1 MSVQGIDGKVGRSRP
16 MEAKDIMPVSG
27 TTAINDQAPLV
38 MRRGVVDFLSALAV
52 SLVSAI
58 LLVYVGYAE
67 AERAWPGV
75 RDERAAALATILGAG
90 LAADRDATGVR
101 TDDAATVVRRAAV
114 VVNADP
120 SVRSVTLTDTDGRT
134 LAAAGPGSGTAADV
148 PAATVALDD
157 GRRLSVSVE
166 DDAEGALHRPFAGLL
181 GTMTVL
187 SVVAAGLAAAMRGRF
202 GERGSLAAGGLLFV
216 SMAVL
221 VGGTLAGL
229 HLDSLDAKARVL
241 SALIGQQLAEG
252 AGASPVGASPVAV
265 TRLLG
270 GVAAAGMGAGMEAA
284 VLRDG
289 RIVAHAGADRIGE
302 PWAETALARDH
313 RVVAVSAAG
322 PVEVVVRTSPLVLLE
337 RADLRRT
344 VKNFAV
350 LLAAAGFLAQLFQQ
364 MVGALRTDG
373 SRLLGLRTRARELG
387 ETTLERV
394 KPVFFLAVL
403 IENMG
408 YSFLPALLKDVVAG
422 SGLPPGVSSALFMT
436 YFFGFALILVPSGQM
451 AGRYGPKPLVTIGAA
466 LVAAGMGLMALTLD
480 ALAMGLAR
488 FMVGIGQGMILIGVQ
503 SYILEVAA
511 VGHRTR
517 GTAIVVYGFNTG
529 MIAGIALGSLLVE
542 HLGAQGV
549 FLLSSGIALLLL
561 AFAQGLL
568 PALARPINIAGGGLS
583 YALRELGRNTAR
595 ALTSPAFIRATFL
608 VGIPNKAVMTGIIL
622 FALPLLLNQQGM
634 SAEDIGQIIMFY
646 AAGMLTTSPI
656 VSRIVDRIG
665 ETRRVLFIGSFISG
679 VGLLL
684 IGATAWPGL
693 AGVPNREILVTAM
706 MIVAVLVIGAAHGF
720 VNAPVVTHVA
730 ELAIAQEVG
739 SARVAATYRFL
750 ERLGHV
756 AGPIVVGQALVLVG
770 SDASTIAWI
779 GVVVIAFALLFRVR
793 PPRRGA
799 AASRTKGSS
808 DRRRNADP
816 HR

>member
-1 MSVQGIDGKVGRSRP
+1 MSVQAIDGRVGCSRP
-16 MEAKDIMPVSG
+16 MEAKDIMSVSG
-27 TTAINDQAPLV
+27 TTAITDQAPLG

-52 SLVSAI
+52 SLLSAI

-75 RDERAAALATILGAG
+75 RDERAAALATILEAG
-90 LAADRDATGVR
+90 LAADRDVIGGR

-114 VVNADP
+114 VAHADP
-120 SVRSVTLTDTDGRT
+120 LVRSVTLTDADGRT
-134 LAAAGPGSGTAADV
+134 LAAAGLGSGTLADV
-148 PAATVALDD
+148 PVATATVALND
-157 GRRLSVSVE
+157 GRRLAVAVA
-166 DDAEGALHRPFAGLL
+166 DDTEGALDRPFAGLL
-181 GTMTVL
+181 VMMAVL
-187 SVVAAGLAAAMRGRF
+187 SVVAAGLAVAMRGWF
-202 GERGSLAAGGLLFV
+202 GERGPFAAGGLLFV

-229 HLDSLDAKARVL
+229 HLDSLDTKARVL

-252 AGASPVGASPVAV
+252 SAGVSPVAV
-265 TRLLG
+265 TGLLD
-270 GVAAAGMGAGMEAA
+270 GVAVAGVEAA

-289 RIVAHAGADRIGE
+289 RIVAHAEADRIGE
-302 PWAETALARDH
+302 AWAETALAHDH
-313 RVVAVSAAG
+313 RVVAASASG

-337 RADLRRT
+337 RADLQRT

-387 ETTLERV
+387 EATLERV

-408 YSFLPALLKDVVAG
+408 YSFLPALLKDVAAG
-422 SGLPPGVSSALFMT
+422 SGLPPGVASALFMT
-436 YFFGFALILVPSGQM
+436 YFFGFALILVPSGQI

-480 ALAMGLAR
+480 ALALGLAR

-529 MIAGIALGSLLVE
+529 MIAGIALGSLLVD

-549 FLLSSGIALLLL
+549 FLLSAGIALMLL

-568 PALARPINIAGGGLS
+568 PALARPITIAGGGLS
-583 YALRELGRNTAR
+583 YALRELGRNTTR
-595 ALTSPAFIRATFL
+595 ALTSLAFIRATFL

-622 FALPLLLNQQGM
+622 FALPLLLSQQGM

-679 VGLLL
+679 IGLLL

-693 AGVPNREILVTAM
+693 AGEPNHEILVTAM

-730 ELAIAQEVG
+730 ELAIAREVG

-750 ERLGHV
+750 ERMGHV
-756 AGPIVVGQALVLVG
+756 AGPIVVGQALVLFG

-793 PPRRGA
+793 PPRRGPVA
-799 AASRTKGSS
+799 RRTGGPS
-808 DRRRNADP
+808 DRRRHADP

>member
-1 MSVQGIDGKVGRSRP
+1 
-16 MEAKDIMPVSG
+16 MEAKDIMSVSG
-27 TTAINDQAPLV
+27 TTAINDQAPLG
-38 MRRGVVDFLSALAV
+38 MRRGVVDFLSALAI
-52 SLVSAI
+52 SLLSAI

-90 LAADRDATGVR
+90 LAADGDATGIR
-101 TDDAATVVRRAAV
+101 TDDATTVVRRAAV
-114 VVNADP
+114 AAHADP

-134 LAAAGPGSGTAADV
+134 LAAAGPAPGTAANL
-148 PAATVALDD
+148 PAVTATVMLTD
-157 GRRLSVSVE
+157 GRRLTVAVE
-166 DDAEGALHRPFAGLL
+166 DDSEGVLDRPFAGLL
-181 GTMTVL
+181 VMMVVL
-187 SVVAAGLAAAMRGRF
+187 SVVAAGLAVAMRGRF
-202 GERGSLAAGGLLFV
+202 GERGPFAAGGLLFV

-221 VGGTLAGL
+221 VGGTLVGL

-241 SALIGQQLAEG
+241 SALIGQQLAE
-252 AGASPVGASPVAV
+252 APAAASAVAM
-265 TRLLG
+265 TGLLG
-270 GVAAAGMGAGMEAA
+270 GVAATGMEAA

-289 RIVAHAGADRIGE
+289 RIVAHAQADRIGE
-302 PWAETALARDH
+302 PWAATALAHDH
-313 RVVAVSAAG
+313 HVAVASAAG
-322 PVEVVVRTSPLVLLE
+322 PAEVVVRTSPLALLE

-344 VKNFAV
+344 IKNFAV

-373 SRLLGLRTRARELG
+373 SRLLGLRTKAREIG

-408 YSFLPALLKDVVAG
+408 YSFLPALLKDVAAG
-422 SGLPPGVSSALFMT
+422 SGLPPGVASALFMT
-436 YFFGFALILVPSGQM
+436 YFFGFALILVPSGQI

-466 LVAAGMGLMALTLD
+466 LVAVGMGLMALTLG
-480 ALAMGLAR
+480 ALAVGLAR

-549 FLLSSGIALLLL
+549 FLLSAGIALVLL

-568 PALARPINIAGGGLS
+568 PALARPITIAGGGLS
-583 YALRELGRNTAR
+583 YVLRELGRNTAR
-595 ALTSPAFIRATFL
+595 ALTSLAFIRATFL

-622 FALPLLLNQQGM
+622 FALPLLLSQQGM

-693 AGVPNREILVTAM
+693 AGEPNREILVTAM

-730 ELAIAQEVG
+730 ELAVAREVG

-750 ERLGHV
+750 ERMGHV

-779 GVVVIAFALLFRVR
+779 GVVVIVFALLFRVR
-793 PPRRGA
+793 PPRRA
-799 AASRTKGSS
+799 AAARRTGGPS
-808 DRRRNADP
+808 DRRRHADP